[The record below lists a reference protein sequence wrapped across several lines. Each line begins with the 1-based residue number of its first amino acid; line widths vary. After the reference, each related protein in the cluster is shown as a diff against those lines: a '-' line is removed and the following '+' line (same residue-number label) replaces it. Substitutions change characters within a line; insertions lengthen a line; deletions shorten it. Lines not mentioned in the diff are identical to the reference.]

1 MALQPNGHG
10 LNEGAADP
18 WNLPPSQRTQQN
30 EPAGI
35 AGRPSAAKFD
45 VTPQQSPIFRS
56 GTIDAFVKTCQRW
69 HLSPAQQIILLG
81 YKCSEF
87 FGLLILDGLILSPPQ
102 DVRDRVG
109 YVLAI
114 SVGLGF
120 MFDDSE
126 RAELGWLQTPRQAF
140 NENSPLA
147 HMLKGRMENLME
159 VAAWQPIRHDTIR
172 RGKRRW
178 HGVRDRQDPARLR
191 QHADD
196 PGQLQWSQRI

>member
-81 YKCSEF
+81 YKGSEF
-87 FGLLILDGLILSPPQ
+87 FGLQILDGLILSPPQ

-126 RAELGWLQTPRQAF
+126 RDELGWLHTPRQAF
-140 NENSPLA
+140 NGNSSLA
-147 HMLKGRMENLME
+147 HMLKGRMENLMD
-159 VAAWQPIRHDTIR
+159 VATMVAHE
-172 RGKRRW
+172 RG
-178 HGVRDRQDPARLR
+178 L
-191 QHADD
+191 
-196 PGQLQWSQRI
+196 